1 MVDRTLILRKISEL
15 DEYLGQ
21 LQEYRSLTAGKY
33 LGDWKTQRIV
43 ERTLQMAIETCLDV
57 ASHLV
62 SDRGWRTPDGYAD
75 TFRVLAEN
83 KAIGKSLLPKLERM
97 AGFRNVVVH
106 RYDRIDAAIV
116 VDLLKKHLVD
126 FVAFETAVI
135 KVLNRERDG

>member
-1 MVDRTLILRKISEL
+1 VVDRTLLLRKISEL
-15 DEYLGQ
+15 DEYVGQ
-21 LQEYRSLTAGKY
+21 LQEYRDLTARKY

-43 ERTLQMAIETCLDV
+43 ERTLQMAIETCLDI

-62 SDRGWRTPDGYAD
+62 SDRGWRAPEGYAD

-83 KAIGKSLLPKLERM
+83 KVIGKGLLPKLERM

-106 RYDRIDAAIV
+106 HYDRVDATIV

-126 FVAFETAVI
+126 FVAFEQAII
-135 KVLNRERDG
+135 KVLKRERIS